1 MNTLYIRLRI
11 NNVNLRNH
19 IYFDSEPL
27 NKSFESAFS
36 GTRIIDFKVNER
48 EIFQIVLEQ
57 KLLSEK
63 KNGRFLRIFIFGN
76 DAVVI

>member
-1 MNTLYIRLRI
+1 MRI

-36 GTRIIDFKVNER
+36 GTRIIDFKVNEKR
-48 EIFQIVLEQ
+48 NIPDSVRTEIIVRKE
-57 KLLSEK
+57 EWAIF
-63 KNGRFLRIFIFGN
+63 KNIHFWQ
-76 DAVVI
+76 